1 MFDLDGAVS
10 AWRRR
15 VELTSSLSPRE
26 VDELE
31 DHLIA
36 RVDLEM
42 ELDRSLTRER
52 AFRVATRQMGEAAAL
67 SREFTKA
74 GIPRWRVLLATG
86 WAMFMVSLF
95 LLIGTGRGM
104 TVSMAELI
112 WESIRML
119 DVPGLILFALLNAPM
134 FLTLRTLRRARPNGF
149 RWLRWPLAIQAV
161 GVTLVGIANVVV
173 NGAVLGIGYWG
184 YAASLAC
191 ATLGIWLRES
201 KRTSLRP
208 LPGA

>member
-15 VELTSSLSPRE
+15 VELTSSLTPRE

-52 AFRVATRQMGEAAAL
+52 AFRVAERQMGEAAVL

-74 GIPRWRVLLATG
+74 GMPRWRVLLATG
-86 WAMFMVSLF
+86 WAMLMVSFF
-95 LLIGTGRGM
+95 LPVGTEGM
-104 TVSMAELI
+104 TISMAELI
-112 WESIRML
+112 WESIRIG
-119 DVPGLILFALLNAPM
+119 DAAGLVLFALLNVPM
-134 FLTLRTLRRARPNGF
+134 CLTVRTLRRARPNGL
-149 RWLRWPLAIQAV
+149 RWLRWPLAIQAL
-161 GVTLVGIANVVV
+161 GATFLGIANIVVG
-173 NGAVLGIGYWG
+173 GASIGIGYWG
-184 YAASLAC
+184 YAASLTC

-208 LPGA
+208 LAGV

>member
-15 VELTSSLSPRE
+15 VELASSLSPRE

-52 AFRVATRQMGEAAAL
+52 AFRVATRQVGEAAAL

-74 GIPRWRVLLATG
+74 GMPRWRMLLATG
-86 WAMFMVSLF
+86 WATLMVSFF
-95 LLIGTGRGM
+95 LPIATERM
-104 TVSMAELI
+104 PVSMAELI
-112 WESIRML
+112 WESITMP
-119 DVPGLILFALLNAPM
+119 DVPGLVLFALLNAPM
-134 FLTLRTLRRARPNGF
+134 FLTLRTLRRARPKGL

-161 GVTLVGIANVVV
+161 GVTLLGIANVAV
-173 NGAVLGIGYWG
+173 NGAIIGVGYWG

-208 LPGA
+208 LAGA

>member
-15 VELTSSLSPRE
+15 VELASSLSPRE

-42 ELDRSLTRER
+42 ELDRSLTWER
-52 AFRVATRQMGEAAAL
+52 AFQVAERQMGGAAAL

-74 GIPRWRVLLATG
+74 GMPRWRLLLATG
-86 WAMFMVSLF
+86 WALLMVSFF
-95 LLIGTGRGM
+95 LPIGFPPG
-104 TVSMAELI
+104 VSTAELI
-112 WESIRML
+112 WESIRHR
-119 DVPGLILFALLNAPM
+119 DAAGLVVFALLNVPM
-134 FLTLRTLRRARPNGF
+134 CLTVRTLRRARPSGL

-161 GVTLVGIANVVV
+161 GTTLLGIANVVV
-173 NGAVLGIGYWG
+173 GGAPIGIGYWG
-184 YAASLAC
+184 YAASLGC

-208 LPGA
+208 LAGV